1 MPSERINNERY
12 VLPGS
17 QSPLLVR
24 GPSSTSSL
32 EKVYQTVFQ
41 KHFGSEGE
49 VQVRESECERTKG
62 REREDEVVSS
72 EGEWDGVHRT
82 LSKKRRLES
91 GGKRSLGNCN
101 HLWNNAL
108 INLCSFSFGLFLR
121 LSILLPCFIFH
132 QRLLFHNKIKSS
144 SNKYLL
150 ILWKN
155 LFWTNYL

>member
-1 MPSERINNERY
+1 MPFERKNNERN
-12 VLPGS
+12 VVPGS

-101 HLWNNAL
+101 HPWKPPLSIFVPLVLGFFLGYLFYCLALFFINAFYFT
-108 INLCSFSFGLFLR
+108 IR
-121 LSILLPCFIFH
+121 LSLLPINIF
-132 QRLLFHNKIKSS
+132 
-144 SNKYLL
+144 
-150 ILWKN
+150 
-155 LFWTNYL
+155 